1 MATDGDLDLGL
12 DLADAR
18 LAICRL
24 APEAGVPE
32 WVGLDTPGPVSV
44 TRTAGE
50 LSVVL
55 PQDRVPD
62 GVAAE
67 RGWRAMAVRGPLD
80 FSLVGILAGLTAP
93 LARAG
98 LPVFALSTHDTDW
111 LLVREPDLAA
121 AIAALEAAGHSVHT
135 PPPAPGGATA

>member
-1 MATDGDLDLGL
+1 MAGDGDLGL
-12 DLADAR
+12 DLVAAR

-24 APEAGVPE
+24 AADAGVPD
-32 WVGLDTPGPVSV
+32 WVALDTPGPVSV
-44 TRTAGE
+44 TRTADE

-98 LPVFALSTHDTDW
+98 VPVFALSTHDTDW

-121 AIAALEAAGHSVHT
+121 AIAALEAAGHRVHT
-135 PPPAPGGATA
+135 PPPAPGGAR

>member
-1 MATDGDLDLGL
+1 MAGDGDLGL
-12 DLADAR
+12 DLAGTR
-18 LAICRL
+18 LAICQL
-24 APEAGVPE
+24 APDAGLPD

-44 TRTAGE
+44 TRTADE
-50 LSVVL
+50 LSLVL

-62 GVAAE
+62 GVPAE

-80 FSLVGILAGLTAP
+80 FTLVGILAALTAP

-98 LPVFALSTHDTDW
+98 VPVFALSTHDTDW
-111 LLVREPDLAA
+111 LLVRDHDLAA

-135 PPPAPGGATA
+135 PPRR